1 MKLTHCT
8 AASAFAFALTTSALV
23 AQEGRYVDSATIR
36 QVQQTLNQRGVKVA
50 TDGLMGP
57 GTQAAI
63 KSFQQSEKLE
73 PTGNLNRQ
81 TLAALG
87 LEPRGTEPPPAL
99 VYSASTIQQVQQT
112 LNNRGFKAGPVDGT
126 IGSSLQASIREF
138 QRSENLEDTGNLNP
152 RTLSALGI
160 QVQAISPLPPAP
172 VPYASVPVPYA
183 SVPTVRQVQHA
194 LKSRGFLAGPVDG
207 MMGPATERALR
218 QFQESENLQTTGQ
231 LNRQTVAA
239 LGVQGG

>member
-1 MKLTHCT
+1 MKLTYCT
-8 AASAFAFALTTSALV
+8 AAGAFAFALTTSALV

-160 QVQAISPLPPAP
+160 QVQAISPAPP
-172 VPYASVPVPYA
+172 VPVPAA
-183 SVPTVRQVQHA
+183 SVPTVRQVQQA
-194 LKSRGFLAGPVDG
+194 LKRRGFLAGPVDG
-207 MMGPATERALR
+207 MMGPATEHALR

-231 LNRQTVAA
+231 LNRQTIAA
-239 LGVQGG
+239 LGVQGA

>member
-63 KSFQQSEKLE
+63 KTFQQSEKLE

-99 VYSASTIQQVQQT
+99 VYPASTIQQVQQT

-126 IGSSLQASIREF
+126 IGPSLQASLREF
-138 QRSENLEDTGNLNP
+138 QRSENLEDTGTLNP

-160 QVQAISPLPPAP
+160 LVQAISPAPPAP
-172 VPYASVPVPYA
+172 VPSA
-183 SVPTVRQVQHA
+183 SVPTVRQVQQA

-231 LNRQTVAA
+231 LNRQTIAA
-239 LGVQGG
+239 LGVHGA

>member
-160 QVQAISPLPPAP
+160 QVQAISPAPP
-172 VPYASVPVPYA
+172 VPVPFA
-183 SVPTVRQVQHA
+183 SVPTVRQVQQA

-231 LNRQTVAA
+231 LNRQTIAA
-239 LGVQGG
+239 LGVQGA